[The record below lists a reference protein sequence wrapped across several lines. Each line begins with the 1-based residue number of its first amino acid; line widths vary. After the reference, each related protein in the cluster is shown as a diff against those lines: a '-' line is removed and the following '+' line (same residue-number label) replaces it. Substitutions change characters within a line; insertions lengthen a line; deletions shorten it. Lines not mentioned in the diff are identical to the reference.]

1 MIKDIYMVKYQPS
14 TKTKFYQRARYFR
27 RVGDN
32 QTAFCLEPFNTFKNG
47 DYVETINP
55 RNLSSQQIERIKKL
69 VAYGYSYGN
78 NHWGGKWYAITQLMI
93 WQTADPSGD
102 YYFTDTL
109 NGNRINPYQDEINE
123 VNSLIE
129 KSYILPSINNKDY
142 YFIEGDKVVIN
153 DTNNVLSNFKTDDKN
168 VSINENTLTINNL
181 QKGDYKYT
189 LHNETRKH
197 NLPIIFYQAENSQNL
212 VTMGDIEET
221 NISFRVHILNTRID
235 ITKIDSDTNSIIPS
249 GSAILDGA
257 KYKLTD
263 ENGKE
268 IKILEIKNNIAEIE
282 NIPFGKYYLKEIEA
296 GKGYNLDE
304 KTYEITISKE
314 NPTIELVL
322 KNNVIKKKIKIEKL
336 YGDNILFQSEKNID
350 FEIYDEKNNLIK
362 TISTNDEG
370 ICEIELPYGKY
381 TIKQKNTTEG
391 YSKIEPFT
399 IIVDNSVNDVIT
411 LKDYKIPVP
420 DTHTSIFNNIYK
432 FILKTLLLI
441 IC

>member
-1 MIKDIYMVKYQPS
+1 MINNIYMVKYQPS
-14 TKTKFYQRARYFR
+14 TKTKFYQKARFFR
-27 RVGDN
+27 RSGDN
-32 QTAFCLEPFNTFKNG
+32 QAAYCLEPFNTFRESS
-47 DYVETINP
+47 YTETINP
-55 RNLSSQQIERIKKL
+55 RNLSTQQLERIKKI
-69 VAYGYSYGN
+69 VAYGYSYGD
-78 NHWGGKWYAITQLMI
+78 NHSDNKWYAITQLMI

-109 NGNRINPYQDEINE
+109 NGNRINPYQNEINE
-123 VNSLIE
+123 INSLIE
-129 KSYILPSINNKDY
+129 KSSILPSINNKDY
-142 YFIEGDKVVIN
+142 YFVEGDKVVIS
-153 DTNNVLSNFKTDDKN
+153 DTNSVLNNFKTDDKN
-168 VSINENTLTINNL
+168 ISINGNTLAIDNL
-181 QKGDYKYT
+181 QKGDYKYNLSNKT
-189 LHNETRKH
+189 QKH
-197 NLPIIFYQAENSQNL
+197 NMPVIFYQAEKSQNL
-212 VTMGDIEET
+212 VTLGDLEGI
-221 NISFRVHILNTRID
+221 NISFRVHILNTRIN
-235 ITKIDSDTNSIIPS
+235 ITKIDNDTNSIIPS
-249 GSAILDGA
+249 GRAILDGA

-268 IKILEIKNNIAEIE
+268 IKILEIKNNIAQIE
-282 NIPFGKYYLKEIEA
+282 NVPFGKYYLKEIEV

-314 NPTIELVL
+314 NPTIELIL

-336 YGDNILFQSEKNID
+336 YGDNISFQSEKNID
-350 FEIYDEKNNLIK
+350 FEIYDEKNNLIR